1 MELTI
6 DLKSLQKSELH
17 IEEFVILALINAGE
31 DINSYP
37 CYEIT
42 LIALEENMYLKSTE
56 EGYELRGKG
65 RELFVG
71 NQLKEDA
78 IEVLN
83 YLNKKY
89 KEIKPRARGYDA
101 VPSNLKFITA
111 RLKEKNTAKELCLV
125 VDEMCKRWK
134 GTKFEDY
141 LRPATLFNGEKFQS
155 YRNYAAESIRLSKT
169 TAM

>member
-6 DLKSLQKSELH
+6 DLKLLKKSGLFL
-17 IEEFVILALINAGE
+17 EEFIIMALINSGE
-31 DINSYP
+31 NIEEYHYSKHILQN
-37 CYEIT
+37 
-42 LIALEENMYLKSTE
+42 LEDNMYIKLSE
-56 EGYELRGKG
+56 NNWLLRGKG
-65 RELFVG
+65 RELFIG